1 MTRIAIQLYTLRE
14 LSDSLPA
21 LLRRIGDTA
30 FEGVEFAH
38 RYADA
43 DPNSVAAALDDAGLD
58 VVAAHVG
65 LDAMVDDAER
75 LREDYAPVGCRRF
88 VLPHVPPERLA
99 TRPAIDALAER
110 LNAAAAAVEAAGGR
124 VAYHNQA
131 HDFQAVGDQF
141 ALDRLLDRTDQSVGL
156 ELDVGG
162 AVTAG
167 VDPLDVIDR
176 YSERIAMIHC
186 KDVSVERPAPD
197 SSQTCVPIGTGD
209 VDLDGIV
216 RAAKTAD
223 VEWLVYE
230 NDEPEVPM
238 EALQRGAR
246 VLADRR

>member
-1 MTRIAIQLYTLRE
+1 MTRPAIQLYTLRE

-21 LLRRIGDTA
+21 LLRRVGDTE

-43 DPNSVAAALDDAGLD
+43 DPSRVAAALDEAGLKA
-58 VVAAHVG
+58 VAAHVG

-99 TRPAIDALAER
+99 SRPAIDALAER

-131 HDFQAVGDQF
+131 HDFQVVEGQS
-141 ALDRLLDRTDQSVGL
+141 ALDRLLARTDRAVGL

-162 AVTAG
+162 VVTAG
-167 VDPLDVIDR
+167 VDPLDIIDR
-176 YSERIAMIHC
+176 HGERITMIHC

-197 SSQTCVPIGTGD
+197 SPQTCVPIGTGD
-209 VDLDGIV
+209 VDLGGV
-216 RAAKTAD
+216 ARAAKTAD

-230 NDEPEVPM
+230 NDEPEMPT

-246 VLADRR
+246 VLTDLR